1 MTDNTSL
8 KLSLAFNK
16 QLQANLLPAFETM
29 LPTEAIE
36 NYVKEN
42 LSHTRDKVYTPART
56 AFSMIFTGVQ
66 EDKSLQNTVNIFN
79 EKYAVECKILKQN
92 EDELLLQSRE
102 KDLKE
107 VKKSGRPRTYK
118 SKIPKSK
125 SRELSDNTVAYTNAR
140 QRLPVELLQTIF
152 EQIKQPKDIKEESWH
167 GYKTYITDGTY
178 LQLQDTEK
186 IREEYP
192 PLEKNGMFPQALLQV
207 LIRQGSGQIR
217 HIALENRK
225 LSELEL
231 VLPMIKKMQTND
243 LLLADDLYNTYYH
256 FCLILK
262 QKAQIIVPGKRDRN
276 YTVVK
281 IISDGDEIVKIN
293 KPQKR
298 PNYVSEEE
306 WATLPKDI
314 LMRRISYEYQTKDG
328 FETAILYTT
337 ILDTKIDK
345 TEIVLKYTTRWDI
358 EICIREIKTL
368 MDINVLRSK
377 SPDMII
383 KELIASLIAYN
394 FVRYIIAKS
403 VENTDF
409 SPQRSIFY
417 ECTPTNR
424 TILLDKRGRVF
435 NRWSSGRNRKNEV

>member
-1 MTDNTSL
+1 MVD
-8 KLSLAFNK
+8 F
-16 QLQANLLPAFETM
+16 
-29 LPTEAIE
+29 
-36 NYVKEN
+36 
-42 LSHTRDKVYTPART
+42 
-56 AFSMIFTGVQ
+56 FSR
-66 EDKSLQNTVNIFN
+66 NCCIFN
-79 EKYAVECKILKQN
+79 EKYATECKILKQK
-92 EDELLLQSRE
+92 EDELLLQLRK
-102 KDLKE
+102 KDLKKG
-107 VKKSGRPRTYK
+107 KKSGRPRTYK

-125 SRELSDNTVAYTNAR
+125 SRELSDSTVAYTNAR
-140 QRLPVELLQTIF
+140 QRLPVEFLKTIF
-152 EQIKQPKDIKEESWH
+152 EQTNKPKDIKEESWH

-178 LQLQDTEK
+178 LQLQDTERIK
-186 IREEYP
+186 EEYP
-192 PLEKNGMFPQALLQV
+192 PIENDGMFPQALLQV
-207 LIRQGSGQIR
+207 FIRQGSGQI
-217 HIALENRK
+217 HDCALKNRK
-225 LSELEL
+225 ISELEL
-231 VLPMIKKMQTND
+231 VLPMIKNMQADD

-256 FCLILK
+256 FCLIRK

-276 YTVVK
+276 YNVVK
-281 IISDGDEIVKIN
+281 IISKGDEIVRIN

-314 LMRRISYEYQTKDG
+314 LLRRISYEYQTKDG

-337 ILDTKIDK
+337 ILDTNIDK

-358 EICIREIKTL
+358 EICIRETKTL

-377 SPDMII
+377 SPEMIK

-394 FVRYIIAKS
+394 FVRYLIAKS

-409 SPQRSIFY
+409 SPQRNIFQK
-417 ECTPTNR
+417 CTPTNR